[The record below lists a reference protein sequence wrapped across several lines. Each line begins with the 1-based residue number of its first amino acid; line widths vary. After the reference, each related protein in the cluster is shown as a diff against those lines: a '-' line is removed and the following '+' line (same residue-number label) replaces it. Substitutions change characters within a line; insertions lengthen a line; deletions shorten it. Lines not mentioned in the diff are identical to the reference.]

1 MINIYLRDISA
12 FSQLTPEQQTQLIH
26 QLEQGDPSARQ
37 RLIESHLR
45 MVVPIARRYMRPGVE
60 LCDLIQ
66 EGNIGLIEAVDRYD
80 PALGRFSCYA
90 RYWVKKMILLYLGQE
105 DDGLLSLDK
114 EYSDEDGECVTWGDT
129 ISDEA
134 TELTDQSFECIED
147 QLIREE
153 RRVRVYELLERLQCR
168 EREVVMML
176 YGFGFKRAMS
186 RQEVAYFLGMSQE
199 RVSHLHTQAVRR
211 LNG

>member
-12 FSQLTPEQQTQLIH
+12 FSQLSPEQQSQLIQ
-26 QLEQGDPSARQ
+26 QLEQGDASARQ
-37 RLIESHLR
+37 RLIEAHLR

-66 EGNIGLIEAVDRYD
+66 EGNIGLIEAVDRFD
-80 PALGRFSCYA
+80 PVLGRFSCYA

-134 TELTDQSFECIED
+134 TELTDASFASVED
-147 QLIREE
+147 DLIREE
-153 RRVRVYELLERLQCR
+153 RRVRVYELLERLQGR

-186 RQEVAYFLGMSQE
+186 RQEVAYLLGISQE
-199 RVSHLHTQAVRR
+199 RVSHLHARALNR
-211 LNG
+211 LQ